1 MGKILLGKVKGDHG
15 NNVFIK
21 FNHKP
26 EMEGARDLR

>member
-15 NNVFIK
+15 KNVFIK

-26 EMEGARDLR
+26 EMEGATDLR